1 MEFVHSKLFQ
11 VQLCIQILAAPIEL
25 SSSLFQMV
33 AALQFLEQNLH
44 KELEEIIEGLLA
56 QNILLGNTKGYK
68 NHPQLIRF
76 KKNNQSA
83 AIASYLRSVAEE
95 ADSRGYHFNRN
106 KIIDI
111 IFKDKIPVTNGQVQ
125 YEFENLLK
133 KLETRDQD
141 LYRKFMGLGDIEF
154 YPLFNR
160 VIGGVEDW
168 EIV

>member
-1 MEFVHSKLFQ
+1 MRLWSIHPKYLDSKGL
-11 VQLCIQILAAPIEL
+11 
-25 SSSLFQMV
+25 V
-33 AALQFLEQNLH
+33 ALWR
-44 KELEEIIEGLLA
+44 EGLLA
-56 QNILLGNTKGYK
+56 QNVLLGNTKGYK

-76 KKNNQSA
+76 KKTNNQSA
-83 AIASYLRSVAEE
+83 AIAGYLRSVAEE

-106 KIIDI
+106 KIIDM

-125 YEFENLLK
+125 YEFEHLLK

-141 LYRKFMGLGDIEF
+141 LYRKIKGLGYIELH
-154 YPLFNR
+154 PLFNR